1 MTEVMDN
8 LQKLDIDNRVF
19 STSTI
24 PGFSDWYKENE
35 NCQVWWVEELGM
47 RGRYLF
53 SFDKKKVYNL
63 FSDYPYNM
71 TTEEVKIFDQENP
84 YWAEFFS
91 YRK

>member
-1 MTEVMDN
+1 MLTTVF
-8 LQKLDIDNRVF
+8 F